1 MKPLVAAMT
10 LLLLAFLNGLVSVLA
25 ASRHAVTQFKAP
37 NPETPSDQAEAWR
50 EEDEALHAYIQASVP
65 DVLEHTGADA
75 FDEHLHGVQSILRL
89 WGSEKHLYNAGLFH
103 SICERGLET
112 NVSGRNDLTKLCFSM
127 LGTGACRRNR
137 GLPGLLP
144 APDGARCHKVRKQT
158 LEVFE
163 DGSPLNMI
171 RSRQLIGE
179 KAERL
184 CWIFCMVD
192 RWTVDE
198 TVFAWTGGDVS
209 GDDREYTFFS
219 RPELGRFPIHLDK
232 SEWIDF
238 IELTL
243 ADWLEQ
249 VEGAAETPS
258 PRFFWKKGE
267 AWSYRRT
274 AYHQMANIL
283 SRERGERLSS
293 IVHETVAAVYERE
306 DESTRHLVQ
315 MRTPPMNGAAKEA
328 NAALR
333 SAGHQVP
340 TSFAPVPSNDSVAD
354 EL

>member
-1 MKPLVAAMT
+1 M
-10 LLLLAFLNGLVSVLA
+10 
-25 ASRHAVTQFKAP
+25 
-37 NPETPSDQAEAWR
+37 
-50 EEDEALHAYIQASVP
+50 
-65 DVLEHTGADA
+65 
-75 FDEHLHGVQSILRL
+75 
-89 WGSEKHLYNAGLFH
+89 
-103 SICERGLET
+103 
-112 NVSGRNDLTKLCFSM
+112 
-127 LGTGACRRNR
+127 
-137 GLPGLLP
+137 
-144 APDGARCHKVRKQT
+144 
-158 LEVFE
+158 
-163 DGSPLNMI
+163 

-198 TVFAWTGGDVS
+198 TVFAWTDGDAS

-219 RPELGRFPIHLDK
+219 RPELGRFPIRLAK
-232 SEWIDF
+232 SEWVDF

-258 PRFFWKKGE
+258 SIFLWNEGE

-274 AYHQMANIL
+274 AYHQMAAIL

-293 IVHETVAAVYERE
+293 IVHETVAAVYARE
-306 DESTRHLVQ
+306 GESTKHLVQ
-315 MRTPPMNGAAKEA
+315 IRTPPMSDAARKA
-328 NAALR
+328 NSALR

-340 TSFAPVPSNDSVAD
+340 TNFAPVPSHDGVTD